1 MNVLV
6 CIRRVPD
13 IAGAVT
19 LDDTGANIDES
30 GLGHTMSAHEE
41 CAIELAIQTAAA
53 TGGTVTVLTV
63 GPAEAVEQLRAALAV
78 GAHDG
83 ILVEATDLAAFGPE
97 DIAQVIGD
105 IVRDRAEGGQ
115 TFDLVLVGNDA
126 ADTGDFQVGIR
137 LAYDLEYPVL
147 TNIQTISPV
156 DGGAV
161 DGDSDG
167 PGGEAGDGSGGASG
181 GGSGSVSDGGA
192 GVIEA
197 RGIGPAGTEVFTL
210 ALPAVIAVQEGGVD
224 PRYPSITGRMKA
236 KKAPITEY
244 DAPEPGTGSPRIS
257 LELPEVKQSAVTIL
271 GEGPDAAPALV
282 DVLEE
287 IGVLKP

>member
-6 CIRRVPD
+6 CIRRIPD
-13 IAGAVT
+13 IAGSVT

-30 GLGHTMSAHEE
+30 GLGHTMSSHEE
-41 CAIELAIQTAAA
+41 CAVELAIQTAAA
-53 TGGTVTVLTV
+53 TGGTVTVLTL

-78 GAHDG
+78 GANDG
-83 ILVEATDLAAFGPE
+83 ILIESADLAAFGPE

-105 IVRDRAEGGQ
+105 VIRDRAEAGH
-115 TFDLVLVGNDA
+115 TFDLVLLGTDA

-147 TNIQTISPV
+147 SNIQTIEPA
-156 DGGAV
+156 DR
-161 DGDSDG
+161 
-167 PGGEAGDGSGGASG
+167 GSG
-181 GGSGSVSDGGA
+181 D
-192 GVIEA
+192 IEA
-197 RGIGPAGTEVFTL
+197 RGIGPAGTEVFSLT
-210 ALPAVIAVQEGGVD
+210 LPAVIAVQEGGVD

-236 KKAPITEY
+236 KKAPIAEY
-244 DAPEPGTGSPRIS
+244 DAPEPGAGNPRMQ
-257 LELPEVKQSAVTIL
+257 LELPEVKESSVTVL

-287 IGVLKP
+287 IGVMRP

>member
-1 MNVLV
+1 MDVLV

-13 IAGAVT
+13 IAGSVT

-41 CAIELAIQTAAA
+41 CAVELAIQTAAA
-53 TGGTVTVLTV
+53 TGGTVTVLTL
-63 GPAEAVEQLRAALAV
+63 GPAEAVEQLRSALAV
-78 GAHDG
+78 GANDG
-83 ILVEATDLAAFGPE
+83 ILVEAADLAAFGPE

-105 IVRDRAEGGQ
+105 IIRDRAEGGQ

-137 LAYDLEYPVL
+137 LAYDLGYPVL
-147 TNIQTISPV
+147 TSIQTIRAV
-156 DGGAV
+156 DGGVGGGGAV
-161 DGDSDG
+161 DGGSG
-167 PGGEAGDGSGGASG
+167 SGSGGVA
-181 GGSGSVSDGGA
+181 DGGA

-236 KKAPITEY
+236 KKAPIAEY
-244 DAPEPGTGSPRIS
+244 DAPEPGTGNPRIR
-257 LELPEVKQSAVTIL
+257 LELPEVRQSSVTIL

-287 IGVLKP
+287 IGVMRP